1 MDEPRFTELKLEE
14 MTPEQ
19 RRVAEAVIAGP
30 RKGLRGPFQALLRS
44 PELGDLVQKVGEH
57 VRFKSVLP
65 NPLKELAILLTARH
79 WTAQFEWYA
88 HRQIG
93 EQEGL
98 SPALC
103 DAIAA
108 GRKPD
113 RMSTDETLI
122 YDFAS
127 ELLRTSEVSD
137 RSFNAVKARFGERGV
152 VELTCT
158 LGYYST
164 VAMLLNVHRH
174 PVPPEAKKLPP
185 LNR

>member
-1 MDEPRFTELKLEE
+1 MAEPRFKELTLDE

-65 NPLKELAILLTARH
+65 NPLKELAILMTARH
-79 WTAQFEWYA
+79 WMAQFEWYA
-88 HRQIG
+88 HREIG
-93 EQEGL
+93 EKEGL
-98 SPALC
+98 SSALC
-103 DAIAA
+103 DAIAE
-108 GRKPD
+108 GRKPEK
-113 RMSTDETLI
+113 MSADEALI
-122 YDFAS
+122 YDFAG

-137 RSFNAVKARFGERGV
+137 KSFDAVKARFGERGA

-164 VAMLLNVHRH
+164 VALLLNVHRH
-174 PVPPEAKKLPP
+174 PLPAGAKP
-185 LNR
+185 LQPLKR